1 MYGLTGLLVFL
12 WGGAVWSES
21 SPSFGERLVAQL
33 HTALQQGRSSEEL
46 LSALEE
52 ETGLDRAGVK
62 ARIEE
67 ELDRLEQARKQKSA
81 LWERIASAGGEE
93 IPPGRVEKLVRLL
106 CKQSRRILS
115 QGGVYALDRVVEQ
128 ASRKARIPPYQGK
141 GLLEALTAVGE
152 GAVQVELPEQ
162 IGVLIEA
169 RNNDPVRLIPPVF
182 FNFFVIRDGNAIRE
196 KLRGLHRALLPAVK
210 EALVSSPHIEWVV
223 ETPEPDRDP
232 LFRLT
237 LEIERIGLMKTDGK
251 PGGWASLGLYGRLVV
266 THIPSQQD
274 LLNIPFEKLTS
285 DKAHFYQDPR
295 PPDLPQMYRE
305 IAEKLRRL
313 LDEHWPEKP
322 AEESR

>member
-1 MYGLTGLLVFL
+1 
-12 WGGAVWSES
+12 
-21 SPSFGERLVAQL
+21 
-33 HTALQQGRSSEEL
+33 
-46 LSALEE
+46 
-52 ETGLDRAGVK
+52 
-62 ARIEE
+62 
-67 ELDRLEQARKQKSA
+67 
-81 LWERIASAGGEE
+81 
-93 IPPGRVEKLVRLL
+93 
-106 CKQSRRILS
+106 
-115 QGGVYALDRVVEQ
+115 
-128 ASRKARIPPYQGK
+128 
-141 GLLEALTAVGE
+141 
-152 GAVQVELPEQ
+152 
-162 IGVLIEA
+162 
-169 RNNDPVRLIPPVF
+169 
-182 FNFFVIRDGNAIRE
+182 
-196 KLRGLHRALLPAVK
+196 VK

-251 PGGWASLGLYGRLVV
+251 PGGWASLGLYGRLLV